1 MNHAI
6 LTEVINQ
13 TGIIKLNRHAAYNAL
28 NLDMIRELTAVIS
41 DWEANPEI
49 QCIVLESDHPK
60 AFCAGG
66 DMKTICELGQTGEL
80 DTAEQFF
87 IEEYA
92 LNLMTSQLQTPYISL
107 IDGICIGGGIGLTV
121 HGKYS
126 IATERSRFSMP
137 ECKLGFFPDIGG
149 SYFLPR
155 MPHNTGF
162 YLALSGEFMSGTDSV
177 VAELCTH
184 YVPSNKLAEL
194 REALINANN
203 NNIEVIIKQ
212 FCKEPP
218 IDKLQDNLQAIE
230 SCFGAGSLVE
240 VSRRLQEIDSPWAN
254 KTLSQMRAA
263 SWHSVQT
270 SWLLL
275 KRGKTLDL
283 PTCLEVEIATSRLFT
298 IHPDFFEGVRSIL
311 IDKDQNP
318 VWTTTS
324 TI

>member
-1 MNHAI
+1 MSQTI

-13 TGIIKLNRHAAYNAL
+13 TGIIKLNRHMAYNAL
-28 NLDMIRELTAVIS
+28 NLDMIRELTVAIA

-49 QCIVLESDHPK
+49 QCIIVESEHPK

-87 IEEYA
+87 LEEYA
-92 LNLMTSQLQTPYISL
+92 LNLMTSELQTPYVSL

-121 HGKYS
+121 HGAYS

-162 YLALSGEFMSGTDSV
+162 YLALTGEFISGTDSV
-177 VAELCTH
+177 VAKLCTH
-184 YVPSNKLAEL
+184 YVPADKLVAL
-194 REALINANN
+194 RNALITANDSV
-203 NNIEVIIKQ
+203 EDTLQQ
-212 FCKEPP
+212 FSEEPP
-218 IDKLQDNLQAIE
+218 VGKLQDNLQAIE
-230 SCFGAGSLVE
+230 SCFSAESLVE
-240 VSRRLQEIDSPWAN
+240 VGRRLQEIDSPWAN
-254 KTLSQMRAA
+254 KTLSQIRAA
-263 SWHSVQT
+263 SWHSIQT

-311 IDKDQNP
+311 VDKDQKP
-318 VWTTTS
+318 VWMKTCV
-324 TI
+324 I

>member
-1 MNHAI
+1 MSQTI
-6 LTEVINQ
+6 LTEVVNQ

-28 NLDMIRELTAVIS
+28 NLDMIRELTVALS
-41 DWEANPEI
+41 SWEEDPEI
-49 QCIVLESDHPK
+49 RCIIVESNHPK

-80 DTAEQFF
+80 DIAEQFF

-92 LNLMTSQLQTPYISL
+92 LNLLTSQLQTPYVSL
-107 IDGICIGGGIGLTV
+107 IDGMCIGGGIGLTV

-126 IATERSRFSMP
+126 IATERSRFTMP

-155 MPHNTGF
+155 MRHNTGF

-177 VAELCTH
+177 VAKLCTH
-184 YVPSNKLAEL
+184 HVPADKLVEL
-194 REALINANN
+194 RTALINTTDSVDSIIEQF
-203 NNIEVIIKQ
+203 NI
-212 FCKEPP
+212 EPP
-218 IDKLQDNLQAIE
+218 IDKLQDNLLAIE
-230 SCFGAGSLVE
+230 SSFGADSLIE
-240 VSRRLQEIDSPWAN
+240 VSRRLQEIDSPWAK
-254 KTLSQMRAA
+254 KTLSQIRAA

-311 IDKDQNP
+311 IDKDRKP
-318 VWTTTS
+318 VWTKAC